1 MLAAD
6 PAPRVGS
13 GGPRGFIP
21 RRPALHGAAQP
32 EASPLHSKFHKLL
45 HDYKLEVFKVEHDKR
60 STEQITQECVQ
71 IADEV
76 LAQKFNYHFHK
87 LPDANRAEIINMI
100 SNYTREAI
108 LPPVVSK
115 LVQRQVVLEKR
126 VDRLAQLVENL
137 LGVLSERHQT
147 AAGATLER

>member
-1 MLAAD
+1 M
-6 PAPRVGS
+6 
-13 GGPRGFIP
+13 
-21 RRPALHGAAQP
+21 
-32 EASPLHSKFHKLL
+32 HSKFQSLL
-45 HDYKLEVFKVEHDKR
+45 HDYKLDVFKVEHDKK
-60 STEQITQECVQ
+60 STEEITQECVS

-126 VDRLAQLVENL
+126 FERLAKLVEEL
-137 LGVLSERHQT
+137 LEVLSERQEVAR
-147 AAGATLER
+147 AAR